1 MLMKSQNR
9 FGFDSFFCGCGMRC
23 RQKNIK
29 KIEKNNR
36 GLGKIRH
43 FVCMKKNK
51 KRGKNI

>member
-9 FGFDSFFCGCGMRC
+9 FGFDSFFCGCGADTN
-23 RQKNIK
+23 KKKHK
-29 KIEKNNR
+29 KIGKNNR